1 MDIELTH
8 KPSYT
13 HVVVDL
19 EANESILAEPGAMV
33 SHSETIGIDTTTS
46 RDGLLSSAKSML
58 GGESLFANEFTA
70 EGGPG
75 RITLAPPAPGDVNHY
90 QLTGETLY
98 AVDGAYLASDPAI
111 DIDSEF
117 GGIKSLLAGASITPL
132 ALKGTGDV
140 LIEAFGGIETKE
152 LAAGETYT
160 VDNEHVV
167 AWDGSVSFDARRVGG
182 LKSTLLSGEGL
193 VMDFTG
199 PGTVWYQT
207 RGLDS
212 FIAAIAESLP
222 GSSNN
227 DGGDAPDMT
236 DFL

>member
-1 MDIELTH
+1 MEIELTH

-19 EANESILAEPGAMV
+19 NDGETIMAEPGAMV
-33 SHSETIGIDTTTS
+33 SHTTNVSIDTTTS
-46 RDGLLSSAKSML
+46 RDGILSSAKSML
-58 GGESLFANEFTA
+58 GGESFLANEFTA

-75 RITLAPPAPGDVNHY
+75 TITLAPPTPGDVNHHE
-90 QLTGETLY
+90 LHGETLY

-117 GGIKSLLAGASITPL
+117 GGLKSMLAGASITPL

-140 LIEAFGGIETKE
+140 LIEAFGGIEKKE
-152 LAAGETYT
+152 LDAGETYT

-167 AWDGSVSFDARRVGG
+167 AWTESVDFDARRIGG

-212 FIAAIAESLP
+212 FMAAIAEAFG
-222 GSSNN
+222 GSG
-227 DGGDAPDMT
+227 DQGGDAPDMT

>member
-13 HVVVDL
+13 HVRVDL
-19 EANESILAEPGAMV
+19 DSGESILAEPGAMV
-33 SHSETIGIDTTTS
+33 SHSPTIEIETTTS

-58 GGESLFANEFTA
+58 GGESLLANEFTA
-70 EGGPG
+70 QGGSG
-75 RITLAPPAPGDVNHY
+75 TLTLAPPTPGDVHHHE
-90 QLTGETLY
+90 LTGETLY
-98 AVDGAYLASDPAI
+98 AVDGAFLAADPDI

-117 GGIKSLLAGASITPL
+117 GGVKSLLAGASITPL
-132 ALKGTGDV
+132 ALKGTGNV
-140 LIEAFGGIETKE
+140 LIEAFGGLETVE
-152 LAAGETYT
+152 LDAGESYT
-160 VDNEHVV
+160 IDNDHVV
-167 AWDGSVSFDARRVGG
+167 AWDESVNFDAHRVGG

-212 FIAAIAESLP
+212 FTSAIADALP
-222 GSSNN
+222 GTGDN
-227 DGGDAPDMT
+227 DGDASGLD
-236 DFL
+236 DFI

>member
-8 KPSYT
+8 KPAYT
-13 HVVVDL
+13 HVVLDM
-19 EANESILAEPGAMV
+19 EEGESVLAEPGAMV
-33 SHSETIGIDTTTS
+33 SHSASISIETTTS
-46 RDGLLSSAKSML
+46 RDGILSSAKSLL
-58 GGESLFANEFTA
+58 GGESLLANEFTA
-70 EGGPG
+70 RGGPG
-75 RITLAPPAPGDVNHY
+75 RLTLAPPAPGDVSHHE
-90 QLTGETLY
+90 LTDETLY
-98 AVDGAYLASDPAI
+98 AVDGAFLAADPAI

-117 GGIKSLLAGASITPL
+117 GGIKSVLAGASITPL

-140 LIEAFGGIETKE
+140 FIEAFGGLESVE
-152 LAAGETYT
+152 LEAGETYT

-167 AWDGSVSFDARRVGG
+167 AWESSVDFDARRVGG

-222 GSSNN
+222 GNRDN
-227 DGGDAPDMT
+227 DGGGAPDMT

>member
-1 MDIELTH
+1 MEIELTH

-19 EANESILAEPGAMV
+19 EGGESIMAEPGAMV
-33 SHSETIGIDTTTS
+33 SHTTNVGIDTTTS
-46 RDGLLSSAKSML
+46 RGGLLSSAKSML
-58 GGESLFANEFTA
+58 GGESFLANEFTA
-70 EGGPG
+70 EGGRG
-75 RITLAPPAPGDVNHY
+75 TITLAPPTPGDVNHHV
-90 QLTGETLY
+90 LDGETLY
-98 AVDGAYLASDPAI
+98 AVDGAYLASDPDI

-117 GGIKSLLAGASITPL
+117 GGLKSMLAGASITPL
-132 ALKGTGDV
+132 ALKGSGNV
-140 LIEAFGGIETKE
+140 LIEAFGGIEQTE
-152 LAAGETYT
+152 LADGETYT

-167 AWDGSVSFDARRVGG
+167 AWTESVTFDARRIGG

-212 FIAAIAESLP
+212 FMAAIAESF
-222 GSSNN
+222 GGGG
-227 DGGDAPDMT
+227 DQGGDAPDMT